1 MLQVIHCKWE
11 WVVFASRVRKLSCM
25 QIVRGIRI
33 LDHLLIAC
41 AIANRS
47 SLQLLAVIDQL
58 QEVKILSW
66 HVTNDCRDVK
76 V

>member
-1 MLQVIHCKWE
+1 
-11 WVVFASRVRKLSCM
+11 M